1 MAIYTQYG
9 RYLKAKL
16 FKKEI
21 SEDNDLYMGLGLG
34 NPDWDESANMT
45 IASYDTISS
54 YTSNPVS
61 QFYDGTNNQ
70 LFTRS
75 ADSISL
81 ATYGDYDGSSWAPG
95 GSGPSGYAD
104 ECKYLNPLFPC
115 SFYNS
120 ETANDT
126 ILESPTTIT
135 KSTLNDYWIQEENT
149 IPVTYSLYTH
159 NGMVDSIDFPTDSIK
174 KQYFTEMYLRGL
186 GIQLGGYHPVGL
198 LGFVKCTVDFVKDI
212 GTSESNSYTGESNQF
227 WYGDRYWEIVHPDN
241 DHITGSGPDEF
252 PHHLLVS
259 AIINPRQLCSSLVI
273 DRNIVPRHIAL
284 YTKAHNVS
292 NPLQY
297 RAGEWI
303 FNFGQYAESSSS
315 GNPPVQLISSLS
327 LELQSKVLNFTLP
340 CTAGTE
346 VYPNGEFKF
355 LLHDYIRGSIRDEH
369 SVERIGYIIGF

>member
-34 NPDWDESANMT
+34 NPDWDTSENMV
-45 IASYDTISS
+45 IAPYDTVSS
-54 YTSNPVS
+54 YTENPIS
-61 QFYDGTNNQ
+61 QFYDGTTNHSFTSSTGAIQ
-70 LFTRS
+70 LS
-75 ADSISL
+75 
-81 ATYGDYDGSSWAPG
+81 TYGYYDGSWNG
-95 GSGPSGYAD
+95 GPSGYD
-104 ECKYLNPLFPC
+104 NECKYLNPLFPC

-120 ETANDT
+120 STANT
-126 ILESPTTIT
+126 VILGSIT
-135 KSTLNDYWIQEENT
+135 KGTLKDYWIEANNT
-149 IPVTYSLYTH
+149 TPVTYTLYKT
-159 NGMVDSIDFPTDSIK
+159 VDGSPSSQGSINFPSDPVER
-174 KQYFTEMYLRGL
+174 QYFTEMYLRGL
-186 GIQLGGYHPVGL
+186 GVQLGGYHPVGL

-241 DHITGSGPDEF
+241 DHVTGYGSDEF

-303 FNFGQYAESSSS
+303 FNFGQYSSSD
-315 GNPPVQLISSLS
+315 ISNNLS
-327 LELQSKVLNFTLP
+327 PELQSKVLNFTLP
-340 CTAGTE
+340 CTVGVSA
-346 VYPNGEFKF
+346 YPNGEFKF